1 MRSARRSLRAL
12 ATLVT
17 VLALAA
23 VGTACSDDGG
33 ETSSP
38 PPTDPGGAGGAPEE
52 DEPPRLDIDPRS
64 FYEDYRPADEAA
76 AAGGGAGG
84 PTTAA
89 PAPGAPSPSTRAQ
102 AGAGAGADQGTT
114 AFDGSAQAESGSGAP
129 AAPGD
134 GQPVPPPGPTPGPG
148 EPGFEDDNTFT
159 DPGTNP
165 FVTAADDPEST
176 FGLDVDTGS
185 YAVGRTW
192 LTEGLLPEP
201 ASVRTEEWVNA
212 FGYDYERPE
221 DGDLAVRVDGAPA
234 PFAEDGTGL
243 VRVGVQG
250 RDVAREDRPEAALT
264 LVVDTSGSMDIRERL
279 GLVQSTLALLALELR
294 DTDTVSVVTFDDA
307 AEVLLPPTPAA
318 EAETIV
324 RTIGQLVPSGGTNMD
339 AGLREGYAQA
349 RAAFRPDALNT
360 VILASDGVAN
370 LGITGTD
377 PLSELVR
384 AEGQDGI
391 SLVTVGFGMGNY
403 NDELMEQLAD
413 RGDGFY
419 SYVDTYEEA
428 ERLFTHELTSTLT
441 TIARDT
447 RAQVTFDPDVV
458 SSYRLVGYEN
468 RAIADE
474 SFRDDTVDAGELGAG
489 HTVTALY
496 EVRLAEGADEDADL
510 GTVTVRHLP
519 AGSDEA
525 TEQSVD
531 IGRGDLEGDLA
542 DASPDL
548 RLAGAVAAFAEVLAG
563 HQVTVERGT
572 TLDQLAE
579 LVDGIIEETGEPRRP
594 PGEDGASAVAD
605 ADADV
610 PPVDEPIVDESGRP
624 GAAELAHL
632 IDLARRA
639 APPSPDPDPEPEP
652 GPGPGPVPLPRP
664 VPTTPR

>member
-12 ATLVT
+12 AALVT
-17 VLALAA
+17 VVALAA

-38 PPTDPGGAGGAPEE
+38 PTDPGGGTDEAPEE
-52 DEPPRLDIDPRS
+52 DDEPPRLDIDPRS
-64 FYEDYRPADEAA
+64 FYENYQPADEAA
-76 AAGGGAGG
+76 TAAGGGAGA
-84 PTTAA
+84 PTT
-89 PAPGAPSPSTRAQ
+89 GAPSPSTRAP
-102 AGAGAGADQGTT
+102 AGADRSTT
-114 AFDGSAQAESGSGAP
+114 AFDGSTQAESGSAAP
-129 AAPGD
+129 EAQVAPGD
-134 GQPVPPPGPTPGPG
+134 GQPVPPPGSPPGPG

-185 YAVGRTW
+185 YAIGRTW
-192 LTEGLLPEP
+192 LTEGLLPQP

-212 FGYDYERPE
+212 FGYDYDRPE

-234 PFAEDGTGL
+234 PFAEDGTEL

-250 RDVAREDRPEAALT
+250 RDVARDDRPEAALT

-294 DTDTVSVVTFDDA
+294 DTDTVSVVTFDDS

-324 RTIGQLVPSGGTNMD
+324 RSIGQLVPSGGTNMD

-349 RAAFRPDALNT
+349 RAAFRPDAINT

-384 AEGQDGI
+384 SEGEEGI

-428 ERLFTHELTSTLT
+428 ERLFTQELTSTLT
-441 TIARDT
+441 IIARDT
-447 RAQVTFDPDVV
+447 RTQVAFDPDVV

-496 EVRLAEGADEDADL
+496 EVRRAEDADDDADL

-519 AGSDEA
+519 TGSDEA

-531 IGRGDLEGDLA
+531 IERGDVESDLA
-542 DASPDL
+542 EASTDL

-563 HQVTVERGT
+563 HQVTVDRGT

-579 LVDGIIEETGEPRRP
+579 LVDGILEETGEPRRP
-594 PGEDGASAVAD
+594 PSDEGGGGEPGEVDPAV

-610 PPVDEPIVDESGRP
+610 PPVDVPIVDESGRP

-639 APPSPDPDPEPEP
+639 APPSPDPEPE
-652 GPGPGPVPLPRP
+652 PGPGPVPLPGPRP
-664 VPTTPR
+664 VPTPR